1 MNLKTLQY
9 LMGHSEIRV
18 TFDVYSHLRF
28 EDASEE
34 LHRMEEI
41 ENAHHELDMTK
52 EAILF
57 TCGSLR

>member
-18 TFDVYSHLRF
+18 TLDVYSHLRF
-28 EDASEE
+28 KDAAEE
-34 LHRMEEI
+34 LHRMEEM

-52 EAILF
+52 EAI
-57 TCGSLR
+57 